1 MELILAKKILEL
13 DLMEL
18 VGLLTKL
25 MMEDRDAYNA
35 LKEKIEEL

>member
-18 VGLLTKL
+18 VEILRQ
-25 MMEDRDAYNA
+25 MQIEDREAYKL
-35 LKEKIEEL
+35 LKEKIEDL